1 MCYLVGKWY
10 KLNEKLRNKNNYRKS
25 NVRARIDHGLRTIV
39 GRRLFYDT
47 LSYDSFLPTITL
59 VTLYT
64 QSGFWVL
71 KKNAG
76 RMSTRSELRVLIDM
90 STRERLSFRSVIFV
104 LSLPIFLSHSLSLSF
119 SCTYH
124 TLDILSCGETTF
136 ASWGEHKK
144 IGFFNFN
151 VYFCAATFVFHIKL

>member
-25 NVRARIDHGLRTIV
+25 NVRTRIDHGFRTIV
-39 GRRLFYDT
+39 GRRLC
-47 LSYDSFLPTITL
+47 YDSFLPTVTL

-104 LSLPIFLSHSLSLSF
+104 LSLPIFLSLSLSF

-144 IGFFNFN
+144 NRFFQFQ
-151 VYFCAATFVFHIKL
+151 CVFLRRDICFSY